1 MPLKEA
7 KIKRINKKGQDHQM
21 VPPKTDTF
29 TLRAEGFQFSVASV
43 SPKNVPLSFLTVVML
58 KEVKREV
65 SSQCRV
71 VCMTGC
77 LSRV

>member
-29 TLRAEGFQFSVASV
+29 TLRAEG
-43 SPKNVPLSFLTVVML
+43 
-58 KEVKREV
+58 
-65 SSQCRV
+65 SQC
-71 VCMTGC
+71 C
-77 LSRV
+77 LCFS